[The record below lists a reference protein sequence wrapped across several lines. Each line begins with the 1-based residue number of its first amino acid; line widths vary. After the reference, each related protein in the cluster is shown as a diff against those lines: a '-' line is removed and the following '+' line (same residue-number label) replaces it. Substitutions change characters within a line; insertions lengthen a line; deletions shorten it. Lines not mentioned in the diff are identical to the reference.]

1 MTSNRLPNGQQIGL
15 LELQVLG
22 VIGRHRAWSR
32 ACSSAAIR
40 AVVWSAG
47 IGSDVA
53 DCGACK
59 RGWPGR
65 KCGAG
70 EKSNPSS
77 RMSIERLAS

>member
-22 VIGRHRAWSR
+22 VIGRHWAWSR

-59 RGWPGR
+59 NEGGQAVSAEQVRR
-65 KCGAG
+65 ATLRAG
-70 EKSNPSS
+70 
-77 RMSIERLAS
+77 